1 MCTLSPFLLHN
12 SVNFF
17 PCFRSRDSHRRNV
30 PPSQYTKETT
40 LFHPFCIP
48 KSAAQFPLAFSPGV
62 VYHDLVYIINKEVHT
77 MDYTQYVNTNIGTI
91 GHLLQATSPS
101 VLSPHGAAV
110 AEPVFRAG
118 MKDRYLS
125 DKIFG
130 FSAGS
135 AVLMPLVHGGKPDYL
150 ADASSFDH
158 DFETARPDHYEVLL
172 EDSGIQER
180 HTACHNY
187 GVYEF
192 TYPDAEQAFL
202 AVYVRGCTG
211 WKYEDGLLYVQ
222 GVKEFEHPVS
232 TVLKVGAEPEV
243 YEVTLPNGH
252 KPEIAEP
259 ATALVVR
266 FDTKTVSVPF
276 AMSALGFDSA
286 KESFL
291 RTVEKMGYEDVL
303 AQCKAAWNSVLG
315 KVRVTGGDEARK
327 RVFYTAVYRA
337 TSRMHNYSVD
347 GKYIGFDGQI
357 HEDGGYGYH
366 CDDGIWDTYRG
377 MHPLQLILEPKA
389 HRDTIESYL
398 RMYRESGWL
407 PRFPRLAGNAP
418 CMIGHHT
425 VSILAESLV
434 KGVDFDLELAYEAAY
449 KNATERTMLPW
460 KDGEAEE
467 LTRCY
472 HENGYFPGLE
482 EDEEE
487 TCDRVH
493 EFENRQSVAV
503 TIEQAYDDWCVAQLA
518 KALGKEEEAAYFLDR
533 SLKYRQLYDASIGFF
548 HPKKIDGEF
557 TKVYNPKF
565 CGGQGGRMY
574 FAENNAYIY
583 NFAAQHDIDGT
594 MALFGG
600 KEAMAEKL
608 DNLYVEQYDGV
619 LKSTFLMQY
628 PDATGLM
635 GQFCMGNEPSFHI
648 PYLYN
653 HCGQAWKTQRKIHEL
668 IDLWFTDSPLGICGD
683 EDGGAMSAFL
693 AFSAMG
699 FYPVNPASGDYDLG
713 SPIFDKVEIDLPGGR
728 TFTVSAEGA
737 SGKAKYI
744 QAATLNGEALTAPRF
759 SHADMMAGGELKL
772 TMGQRP
778 NKTLF
783 A

>member
-1 MCTLSPFLLHN
+1 
-12 SVNFF
+12 
-17 PCFRSRDSHRRNV
+17 
-30 PPSQYTKETT
+30 
-40 LFHPFCIP
+40 
-48 KSAAQFPLAFSPGV
+48 
-62 VYHDLVYIINKEVHT
+62 
-77 MDYTQYVNTNIGTI
+77 MDFTQYVNTNIGTI
-91 GHLLQATSPS
+91 GHLLQATAPS

-110 AEPVFRAG
+110 VEPVFRAG
-118 MKDRYLS
+118 MKDRFLS

-130 FSAGS
+130 FLAGS
-135 AVLMPLVHGGKPDYL
+135 AVLMPVVSGDAPDYM
-150 ADASSFDH
+150 ATASGFDH
-158 DFETARPDHYEVLL
+158 DFEVARPDHYEVLL
-172 EDSGIQER
+172 EDSGIQEK

-187 GVYEF
+187 GVFEF
-192 TYPDAEQAFL
+192 TYPSAEQAWL
-202 AVYVRGCTG
+202 VVYVRNCTG
-211 WKYEDGLLYVQ
+211 YKVENGMLFVQ
-222 GVKEFEHPVS
+222 GQKEFEHPMT
-232 TVLKVGAEPEV
+232 TVLPVGDVPPQV
-243 YEVTLPNGH
+243 FEVTMPNGH
-252 KPEIAEP
+252 KPEIGESAKAFLIP
-259 ATALVVR
+259 MNKAVVE
-266 FDTKTVSVPF
+266 VPF

-286 KESFL
+286 EESL
-291 RTVEKMGYEDVL
+291 RTDVAGKTYADVL
-303 AQCKAAWNSVLG
+303 AQCKAAWNEVLG
-315 KVRVTGGDEARK
+315 KVRVTGGDDARK
-327 RVFYTAVYRA
+327 RVFYTAIYRA
-337 TSRMHNYSVD
+337 TSRMHNYSVG

-377 MHPLQLILEPKA
+377 MHPLQLILEPQA

-398 RMYRESGWL
+398 RMYKESGWL

-425 VSILAESLV
+425 VSILAESAK
-434 KGVDFDLELAYEAAY
+434 KGVEFDLELAYEAAY
-449 KNATERTMLPW
+449 KNATQRTMLPW
-460 KDGEAEE
+460 KDGEADE
-467 LTRCY
+467 LTKCY
-472 HENGYFPGLE
+472 HENGFFPGLE

-487 TCDRVH
+487 YCDRVH
-493 EFENRQSVAV
+493 DFENRQSVAV

-518 KALGKEEEAAYFLDR
+518 FAIGKEEEGNYFLDR
-533 SLKYRQLYDASIGFF
+533 SMKYKQLFDAEIGFF

-574 FAENNAYIY
+574 YAENNAYIY
-583 NFAAQHDIDGT
+583 NFAAQHDMEGT
-594 MALFGG
+594 MELFGG
-600 KEAMAEKL
+600 KEAMAAKL

-713 SPIFDKVEIDLPGGR
+713 SPIFDKVEIDLPNGK
-728 TFTVSAEGA
+728 TFTVTAEGA
-737 SGKAKYI
+737 AGKAKYI
-744 QAATLNGEALTAPRF
+744 QSATLNGETLAEPKF
-759 SHADMMAGGELKL
+759 SHAEMMEGGELKL
-772 TMGQRP
+772 TMGERP
-778 NKTLF
+778 NKELF

>member
-1 MCTLSPFLLHN
+1 MH
-12 SVNFF
+12 
-17 PCFRSRDSHRRNV
+17 
-30 PPSQYTKETT
+30 TT
-40 LFHPFCIP
+40 
-48 KSAAQFPLAFSPGV
+48 
-62 VYHDLVYIINKEVHT
+62 
-77 MDYTQYVNTNIGTI
+77 DYTRYVNTNIGTI
-91 GHLLQATSPS
+91 GHLLQATAPS
-101 VLSPHGAAV
+101 VLSPHGAAI

-130 FSAGS
+130 FTAGC
-135 AVLMPLVHGGKPDYL
+135 AVLMPTVSGQTPDYM
-150 ADASSFDH
+150 ATASGFDH

-192 TYPDAEQAFL
+192 TYPSPEQAYL
-202 AVYVRGCTG
+202 AVYVENCTG
-211 WKYEDGLLYVQ
+211 FKLEDGFLYVQ
-222 GVKEFEHPVS
+222 GVKEFEFPVT
-232 TVLKVGAEPEV
+232 TVLKVGAAAMETFD
-243 YEVTLPNGH
+243 VTLPNSH
-252 KPEIAEP
+252 NPQIRE
-259 ATALVVR
+259 TAKAFLLR
-266 FDTKTVSVPF
+266 FVSEKVTIPF
-276 AMSALGFDSA
+276 AMSALGYESA
-286 KESFL
+286 GESF
-291 RTVEKMGYEDVL
+291 RKSVDGKSYDDVL
-303 AQCKAAWNSVLG
+303 SECKQAWNDVLG
-315 KVRVTGGDEARK
+315 KVRVTGGTEAQK

-337 TSRMHNYSVD
+337 TSRMHNYSVE

-398 RMYRESGWL
+398 RMYKESGWL
-407 PRFPRLAGNAP
+407 PRFPRLAGNTP

-425 VSILAESLV
+425 VSILAESAK

-449 KNATERTMLPW
+449 KNATQRTMLPW

-472 HENGYFPGLE
+472 HEHGFFPGLE

-487 TCDRVH
+487 TCNRVH
-493 EFENRQSVAV
+493 DFENRQSVAV

-518 KALGKEEEAAYFLDR
+518 LALGKQEDADYFLER
-533 SLKYRQLYDASIGFF
+533 SAKYKQLYDESIGFF

-557 TKVYNPKF
+557 TKVYDPKF
-565 CGGQGGRMY
+565 CGGQGGRKY

-583 NFAAQHDIDGT
+583 NFAAQHDIEGT

-600 KEAMAEKL
+600 REAMAQKL
-608 DNLYVEQYDGV
+608 DNLFIEQYDGV

-653 HCGQAWKTQRKIHEL
+653 YCGQAWKTQRKIHEL
-668 IDLWFTDSPLGICGD
+668 INLWFTDSPLGICGD

-713 SPIFDKVEIDLPGGR
+713 SPIFDRVEIDLPNGK
-728 TFTVSAEGA
+728 TFTVSAGGA
-737 SGKAKYI
+737 SGNAKYI
-744 QAATLNGEALTAPRF
+744 QSAELNGEPLTAPKF
-759 SHADMMAGGELKL
+759 SHAQMMAGGELKL

>member
-1 MCTLSPFLLHN
+1 M
-12 SVNFF
+12 
-17 PCFRSRDSHRRNV
+17 
-30 PPSQYTKETT
+30 TK
-40 LFHPFCIP
+40 
-48 KSAAQFPLAFSPGV
+48 
-62 VYHDLVYIINKEVHT
+62 

-91 GHLLQATSPS
+91 GHLLQATAPS
-101 VLSPHGAAV
+101 VQSPHGAAV

-130 FSAGS
+130 FTAGS
-135 AVLMPLVHGGKPDYL
+135 AVLMPTVSGGEPDYM
-150 ADASSFDH
+150 ATASGFDH
-158 DFETARPDHYEVLL
+158 DFEVARPDFYSVLL
-172 EDSGIQER
+172 EDTDIREQ
-180 HTACHNY
+180 HTACRNY
-187 GVYEF
+187 GIYEF
-192 TYPDAEQAFL
+192 SYPAAEKAYL
-202 AVYVRGCTG
+202 VVYVRNCTDVKFDKG
-211 WKYEDGLLYVQ
+211 YLLVQ
-222 GVKEFEHPVS
+222 GKKEFEFPMS
-232 TVLKVGAEPEV
+232 TVLKVGDVTPEIYDV
-243 YEVTLPNGH
+243 LLPNGH
-252 KPEIAEP
+252 KPENKEP
-259 ATALVVR
+259 AKAIVIR
-266 FDTKTVSVPF
+266 FDRETVTVPF
-276 AMSALGFDSA
+276 AMSVLGFDSA
-286 KESFL
+286 LESF
-291 RTVEKMGYEDVL
+291 RADVEGKSFEAVQ
-303 AQCKAAWNSVLG
+303 AECKAAWNEVLG
-315 KVRVTGGDEARK
+315 KVRVTGGDDARK

-337 TSRMHNYSVD
+337 TCRMHDYSVG
-347 GKYIGFDGQI
+347 GKYLGFDGQV
-357 HEDGGYGYH
+357 HDAGDFGYL

-398 RMYRESGWL
+398 RMYKESGWL
-407 PRFPRLAGNAP
+407 PRFPRLAGNTP

-425 VSILAESLV
+425 VSILAESAK
-434 KGVDFDLELAYEAAY
+434 KGVEFDLELAYEAAY
-449 KNATERTMLPW
+449 KNATQRTMLPW
-460 KDGEAEE
+460 KDGEADE
-467 LTRCY
+467 LTKCY

-493 EFENRQSVAV
+493 DFENRQCVAV

-518 KALGKEEEAAYFLDR
+518 LALGKTEEAQYFLDR
-533 SLKYRQLYDASIGFF
+533 SHKYRQLYDASIGFF

-574 FAENNAYIY
+574 YAENNAYIY
-583 NFAAQHDIDGT
+583 NFAAQHDMEGT
-594 MALFGG
+594 MELFGG
-600 KEAMAEKL
+600 KKAMAAKL

-713 SPIFDKVEIDLPGGR
+713 SPIFDKVEIDLPGGK
-728 TFTVSAEGA
+728 TFTVTAEGA

-744 QAATLNGEALTAPRF
+744 QSATINGETMAEPKF
-759 SHADMMAGGELKL
+759 SHAQMMEGGELKL
-772 TMGQRP
+772 TMGERP
-778 NKTLF
+778 NKELF

>member
-1 MCTLSPFLLHN
+1 
-12 SVNFF
+12 
-17 PCFRSRDSHRRNV
+17 
-30 PPSQYTKETT
+30 
-40 LFHPFCIP
+40 
-48 KSAAQFPLAFSPGV
+48 
-62 VYHDLVYIINKEVHT
+62 
-77 MDYTQYVNTNIGTI
+77 MDFTQYVNTNIGTI
-91 GHLLQATSPS
+91 GHLLQATAPS

-110 AEPVFRAG
+110 VEPVFRAG
-118 MKDRYLS
+118 MKDRFLS

-130 FSAGS
+130 FQAGA
-135 AVLMPLVHGGKPDYL
+135 AVVMPVVSGDAPDYM
-150 ADASSFDH
+150 ATASGFDH
-158 DFETARPDHYEVLL
+158 DFEVARPDHYEVLL
-172 EDSGIQER
+172 EDTGIQEK

-187 GVYEF
+187 GVFAF
-192 TYPDAEQAFL
+192 TYPSAEQAWMV
-202 AVYVRGCTG
+202 VYVRNCTG
-211 WKYEDGLLYVQ
+211 YKVENGLLFVQ
-222 GVKEFEHPVS
+222 GQKEFEHPMT
-232 TVLKVGAEPEV
+232 TVLSIGEAQPQVFDV
-243 YEVTLPNGH
+243 NMPNGH
-252 KPEIAEP
+252 NP
-259 ATALVVR
+259 AIGESAKAFL
-266 FDTKTVSVPF
+266 VSVNQAVVELPF

-286 KESFL
+286 EESF
-291 RTVEKMGYEDVL
+291 RADVAGKTYADVL
-303 AQCKAAWNSVLG
+303 AECKAAWNAVLG
-315 KVRVTGGDEARK
+315 KVRVTGGDDARK
-327 RVFYTAVYRA
+327 RVFYTAIYRA
-337 TSRMHNYSVD
+337 TSRMHNYSVG

-357 HEDGGYGYH
+357 HDDGGYGYH

-377 MHPLQLILEPKA
+377 MHPLQLILEPQA

-398 RMYRESGWL
+398 RMYKESGWL

-425 VSILAESLV
+425 VSILAESAK
-434 KGVDFDLELAYEAAY
+434 KGVEFDLELAYEAAY
-449 KNATERTMLPW
+449 KNATQRTMLPW
-460 KDGEAEE
+460 RDGEADE
-467 LTRCY
+467 LTKCY
-472 HENGYFPGLE
+472 HENGFFPGLE

-487 TCDRVH
+487 YCDRVH
-493 EFENRQSVAV
+493 DFENRQSVAV

-518 KALGKEEEAAYFLDR
+518 FTIGKEEEGNYFLDR
-533 SLKYRQLYDASIGFF
+533 SMKYKQLYDASIGFF

-574 FAENNAYIY
+574 YAENNAYIY
-583 NFAAQHDIDGT
+583 NFAAQHDMEGT
-594 MALFGG
+594 MELFGG
-600 KEAMAEKL
+600 KKAMAAKL

-713 SPIFDKVEIDLPGGR
+713 SPIFDKVEIDLPGGK
-728 TFTVSAEGA
+728 TFTVTAEGA
-737 SGKAKYI
+737 AGKAKYI
-744 QAATLNGEALTAPRF
+744 QSATINGEPLAEPKF
-759 SHADMMAGGELKL
+759 SHAQMMEGGELKL
-772 TMGQRP
+772 TMGERP
-778 NKTLF
+778 NKELF